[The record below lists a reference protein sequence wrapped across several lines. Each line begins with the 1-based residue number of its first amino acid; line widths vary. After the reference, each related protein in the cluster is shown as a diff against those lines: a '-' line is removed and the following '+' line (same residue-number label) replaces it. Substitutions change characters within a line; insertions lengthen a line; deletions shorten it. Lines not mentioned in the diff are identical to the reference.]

1 MTESTIR
8 QKATL
13 WLAIVFVLGAALGG
27 VLGYAFAHRTYA
39 AAPTLTAEAKRAQRR
54 EQMTREVNLN
64 AEQQK
69 QVGAILDQAQNE
81 YKAIHD
87 VVDPRIESVRTKTRD
102 KIRVLLTEDQKPKF
116 EEFLRKLD
124 EERMRIGK

>member
-1 MTESTIR
+1 MTDATIR

-13 WLAIVFVLGAALGG
+13 WLAIVFILGAALGG

-39 AAPTLTAEAKRAQRR
+39 AAPMLSAGAKHAQRR
-54 EQMTREVNLN
+54 EQLTREVELN

-69 QVGAILDQAQNE
+69 QAGAILDQAQNE
-81 YKAIHD
+81 YKAVHD
-87 VVDPRIESVRTKTRD
+87 VMDPQIESVRQKTRD
-102 KIRVLLTEDQKPKF
+102 KIRALLTADQKPKF

-124 EERMRIGK
+124 QERKLAGK